1 MKTTVL
7 HTQRLLLRPFT
18 PEDAGAV
25 YRLLKE
31 EETIRFLPMFALQ
44 NVEQAQAWIEAHV
57 RGPGMCFA
65 VCADGAPAGYV
76 TLSPGPAWDLGY
88 ALAPKLRGRGF
99 ATEAAGAVAEE
110 ARRQGVPYLTATH
123 DVNNLPS
130 GAVMRRIGMMYRYS
144 YIEQWQPKNVPVTF
158 RMYQLN
164 FALPS
169 DWTYSGYWKQHP
181 CHFLEPVDGF
191 FENGTGVPDQ

>member
-18 PEDAGAV
+18 P
-25 YRLLKE
+25 
-31 EETIRFLPMFALQ
+31 
-44 NVEQAQAWIEAHV
+44 
-57 RGPGMCFA
+57 
-65 VCADGAPAGYV
+65 
-76 TLSPGPAWDLGY
+76 
-88 ALAPKLRGRGF
+88 
-99 ATEAAGAVAEE
+99 EAAGAVAEE

-144 YIEQWQPKNVPVTF
+144 YIEQWQPKNVSVTF

-181 CHFLEPVDGF
+181 RHFLESVDGF

>member
-31 EETIRFLPMFALQ
+31 EETTRFLPMFALQ

-99 ATEAAGAVAEE
+99 ATEAAGAV
-110 ARRQGVPYLTATH
+110 
-123 DVNNLPS
+123 
-130 GAVMRRIGMMYRYS
+130 
-144 YIEQWQPKNVPVTF
+144 PKKRGGRACPI
-158 RMYQLN
+158 
-164 FALPS
+164 
-169 DWTYSGYWKQHP
+169 
-181 CHFLEPVDGF
+181 
-191 FENGTGVPDQ
+191 